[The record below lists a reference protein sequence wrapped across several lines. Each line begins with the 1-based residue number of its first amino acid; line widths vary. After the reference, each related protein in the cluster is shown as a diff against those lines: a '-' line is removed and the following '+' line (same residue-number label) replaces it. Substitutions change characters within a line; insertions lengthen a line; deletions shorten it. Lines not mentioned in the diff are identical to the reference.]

1 MEAEYI
7 ELTDAAKEA
16 IFLRKLLAS
25 LNMDIN
31 DPTMILTDS
40 ESALDHVKNNV
51 KHARTKHIDTR
62 FHYIRSIYA
71 SSPQQVDLKHVPYS
85 EQAADILTKPLG
97 INKHADA
104 IKLLQLTQFPF
115 ETASSRI

>member
-1 MEAEYI
+1 MYGSRSILSSASRTESMEKCTVRY
-7 ELTDAAKEA
+7 
-16 IFLRKLLAS
+16 
-25 LNMDIN
+25 
-31 DPTMILTDS
+31 DS
-40 ESALDHVKNNV
+40 VRIAHSE
-51 KHARTKHIDTR
+51 HIDTR

-71 SSPQQVDLKHVPYS
+71 SSPQQVDLKHVTHS